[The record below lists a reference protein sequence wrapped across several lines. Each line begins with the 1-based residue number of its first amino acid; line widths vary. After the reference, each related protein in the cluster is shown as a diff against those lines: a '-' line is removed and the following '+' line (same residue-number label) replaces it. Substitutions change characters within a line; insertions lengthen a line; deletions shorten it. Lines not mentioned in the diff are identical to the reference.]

1 MMGLSSFVFADIN
14 LVGEGKVN
22 ADPDLAIVHV
32 GVVTEDVKADVAMKN
47 NAKVMSVLL
56 DRLTITHKVDKKD
69 LNTSNFNLSP
79 KYVYKKD
86 EELKLVGHT
95 VSNTLTVKYRKLD
108 SLGILLDDMVKNG
121 ATNINGV
128 EFIISNM
135 TDLLDEARRKAVAD
149 ARRKAELYAKE
160 FGVELDKVAH
170 ISETTLYIPRPGMA
184 DGLVRS
190 SSSTP
195 IVGGEKEIKVSINV
209 IYLLNK

>member
-195 IVGGEKEIKVSINV
+195 IVGG
-209 IYLLNK
+209 